1 MTQER
6 PFLYTN
12 VAICIL
18 LLIFFAYQ
26 ALASGPIYT
35 HPQPTQEEFRIIYTE
50 KADARTTPKIT
61 VATTTPTFAPEKTG
75 DIFIN
80 TSTGKV
86 YIATGTADSGSF
98 AIMN

>member
-1 MTQER
+1 MIEER

-35 HPQPTQEEFRIIYTE
+35 HPQPTQEEFRVLYTE
-50 KADARTTPKIT
+50 KAEARTAPKIFT
-61 VATTTPTFAPEKTG
+61 STAIPSVAPEKIG

-86 YIATGTADSGSF
+86 YIATGTANSGDF
-98 AIMN
+98 AILN

>member
-1 MTQER
+1 MI
-6 PFLYTN
+6 FYT
-12 VAICIL
+12 
-18 LLIFFAYQ
+18 YQ

-50 KADARTTPKIT
+50 KAEARTTPKIT

-86 YIATGTADSGSF
+86 YIATGTANSGSF

>member
-1 MTQER
+1 MSEER

-12 VAICIL
+12 VGMCIIL
-18 LLIFFAYQ
+18 LILYTYQ

-35 HPQPTQEEFRIIYTE
+35 HPQPVQEEFRIIYTE
-50 KADARTTPKIT
+50 KAEARTSPKIFT
-61 VATTTPTFAPEKTG
+61 STAIPSVAPEKIG

-86 YIATGTADSGSF
+86 YIATGTANSGSF
-98 AIMN
+98 AILN